1 MMLLLAVPLL
11 PLLAAI
17 AAIALPQRWQ
27 SAAGMLVIFATGCSL
42 AALTALHGSTT
53 ALNASWFAT
62 GGRTLS
68 VGIALNGLTWFAAMM
83 VAAIALAVAIYSV
96 GYMKDEP
103 QRARFFAEL
112 ALFIG
117 AMLTLVLASSL
128 VLLFVAWETVGLA
141 SYLLIGF
148 HNREQGA
155 AAAAAKAFLMTRIGD
170 VGFLIAWLLVFMHLG
185 STDIATLLAAS
196 ANGALSQPFATLLA
210 LLFFSAAVG
219 KSAQLPLSM
228 WLPDAMIAPTP
239 VSALL
244 HSATMVAAG
253 VYLLLRLYPLL
264 AAAPAALDV
273 ILWLGFLTAAV
284 AALLATAEM
293 DLKRI
298 LAWSTISQLG
308 EMMVAIGLGA
318 PLAAALHLVAHASF
332 KSTLFMTAGAVDKYA
347 GTRDLRL
354 IGGLRRA
361 LPVTALCLLV
371 GALSLA
377 GIQPLLSETS
387 HDAILAAA
395 LRAGLPQGAG
405 VLLLLLL
412 AGGYIGRAGAAT
424 LTGTLRSPETRR
436 DKVSRSMQAGMV
448 LTAIAS
454 ASITALVV
462 ALPALLPFGESPRSP
477 WWVHG
482 AALLAGAAGIALG
495 AASVWRRGAAPLL
508 GAFPLSFQNV
518 LAAATQ
524 LPVRAALR
532 CAGAIEG
539 IERRLDDFVRAL
551 TNAVWMLARGP
562 EAADRDVAA
571 HASLQ
576 TIERGLD
583 VAGLGLANAAWA
595 AARGSER
602 SEASGF
608 HAGGD
613 LLAQWMQRGGAHI
626 RALQSGKLYLYTLGL
641 FVWTLLVLLAAG
653 VALLR

>member
-1 MMLLLAVPLL
+1 MTLLLAVPLL

-27 SAAGMLVIFATGCSL
+27 SAAGMLVIAATACSL

-62 GGRTLS
+62 GGRVLA

-83 VAAIALAVAIYSV
+83 VAAIALAVTIYSV
-96 GYMKDEP
+96 GYMADEP

-128 VLLFVAWETVGLA
+128 VLLFVAWEIVGLA

-148 HNREQGA
+148 HNREPG

-185 STDIATLLAAS
+185 STDIETLLSAS
-196 ANGALSQPFATLLA
+196 ANGALGQPFATLLA
-210 LLFFSAAVG
+210 LLFFSAAIG
-219 KSAQLPLSM
+219 KSAQLPLSI

-308 EMMVAIGLGA
+308 EMMIAIGLGA

-436 DKVSRSMQAGMV
+436 DKVSRSMQAGMI

-462 ALPALLPFGESPRSP
+462 ALPAVLPFGASPTSP

-482 AALLAGAAGIALG
+482 AALLASAAGIALG
-495 AASVWRRGAAPLL
+495 AASVRRRGAAPLL
-508 GAFPLSFQNV
+508 GSFPLPIQNA

-524 LPVRAALR
+524 LPARAALR
-532 CAGAIEG
+532 CASAIES

-551 TNAVWMLARGP
+551 TNAIWALARGP
-562 EAADRDVAA
+562 EAADRDAGR
-571 HASLQ
+571 HASLR
-576 TIERGLD
+576 TIEQGLD
-583 VAGLGLANAAWA
+583 AVGPGLANAAWA

-602 SEASGF
+602 SETGGF
-608 HAGGD
+608 DAGGD
-613 LLAQWMQRGGAHI
+613 LLAHWLQRGGARI

-653 VALLR
+653 LALLR